1 MVELLLDQWEGPV
14 SLALYMSDTEA
25 AQFEDFTLES
35 EIVSKRTNVG
45 YHVVYKEGVST
56 KDGQVEQTLIQ
67 RLCHQNNS
75 TTADYKNS
83 SMYCLFGKLNS

>member
-25 AQFEDFTLES
+25 AQFEDFALES

-45 YHVVYKEGVST
+45 YLVVHKEGVSR
-56 KDGQVEQTLIQ
+56 K
-67 RLCHQNNS
+67 
-75 TTADYKNS
+75 
-83 SMYCLFGKLNS
+83 